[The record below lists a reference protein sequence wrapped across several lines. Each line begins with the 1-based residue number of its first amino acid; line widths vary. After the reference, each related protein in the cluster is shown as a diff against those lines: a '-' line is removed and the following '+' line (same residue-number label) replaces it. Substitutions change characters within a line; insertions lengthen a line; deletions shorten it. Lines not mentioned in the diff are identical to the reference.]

1 MASRKPNLA
10 AAGAD
15 FGFAVLA
22 LVLGWIGTPLAGFAL
37 CLLAAMAAWASLR
50 WPALSAMALSTR
62 LTNTAL
68 ALLMIGAVL
77 GVAYWLGLA
86 LGGHN

>member
-1 MASRKPNLA
+1 MAARKPNMA

-22 LVLGWIGTPLAGFAL
+22 LALGWLGAPLAGFAL
-37 CLLAAMAAWASLR
+37 CLVAAIVAWAALR
-50 WPALSAMALSTR
+50 WAALNQMTLALR

-77 GVAYWLGLA
+77 GGAYWLGLA
-86 LGGHN
+86 LGGRT

>member
-1 MASRKPNLA
+1 MAARKPNMA

-22 LVLGWIGTPLAGFAL
+22 LVLGWLGAPLAGFAL
-37 CLLAAMAAWASLR
+37 CFLTAIATWAALR
-50 WPALSAMALSTR
+50 WTALTQMTLALR

-77 GVAYWLGLA
+77 GGAYWLGLA
-86 LGGHN
+86 LGGHT

>member
-1 MASRKPNLA
+1 MAARKPNFA

-22 LVLGWIGTPLAGFAL
+22 LVLGWLGAPLAGFAL
-37 CLLAAMAAWASLR
+37 CLLAAMAVWAWLR
-50 WPALSAMALSTR
+50 WAALRQMALSLR

-77 GVAYWLGLA
+77 GGAYWLGLA
-86 LGGHN
+86 LGGHT

>member
-1 MASRKPNLA
+1 MAARKPNMA

-22 LVLGWIGTPLAGFAL
+22 LVLGWLGAPLAGFAV
-37 CLLAAMAAWASLR
+37 CLLAAMAAWAALR
-50 WPALSAMALSTR
+50 WASLQQMTVPLR

-68 ALLMIGAVL
+68 ALLMIGVVL
-77 GVAYWLGLA
+77 GGAYWLGLA
-86 LGGHN
+86 LGGRT

>member
-1 MASRKPNLA
+1 MA

-22 LVLGWIGTPLAGFAL
+22 LVLGWLGAPLAGFAL
-37 CLLAAMAAWASLR
+37 CLLVAMVAWAALR
-50 WPALSAMALSTR
+50 WTALHQMTLTPR

-77 GVAYWLGLA
+77 GGAYWLGLA
-86 LGGHN
+86 LGGHT

>member
-1 MASRKPNLA
+1 MAARKPNIA

-22 LVLGWIGTPLAGFAL
+22 LVLGWLGAPLVAFAL
-37 CLLAAMAAWASLR
+37 CLLTAMAAWAALRWASLR
-50 WPALSAMALSTR
+50 QMTLTLR

-68 ALLMIGAVL
+68 ALLMISVVL
-77 GVAYWLGLA
+77 GGAYWLGLA
-86 LGGHN
+86 LGGHT

>member
-1 MASRKPNLA
+1 
-10 AAGAD
+10 
-15 FGFAVLA
+15 
-22 LVLGWIGTPLAGFAL
+22 
-37 CLLAAMAAWASLR
+37 
-50 WPALSAMALSTR
+50 MALSTR